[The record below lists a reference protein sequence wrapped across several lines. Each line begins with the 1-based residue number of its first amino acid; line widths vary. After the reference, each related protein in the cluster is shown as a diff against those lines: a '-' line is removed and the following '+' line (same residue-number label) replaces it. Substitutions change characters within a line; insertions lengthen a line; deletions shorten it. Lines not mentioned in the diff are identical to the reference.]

1 MINIKHG
8 TFALN
13 MNTTSLIPNFKSV
26 LLSITFSICLL
37 FHACNPGTNIEKS
50 NLRGH
55 IRIDGSS
62 TVYPITEAV
71 AEDYRSFTPGV
82 RITIGISGTGGGF
95 NKFARKEVDIT
106 DASRSIKNREE
117 IQLNNVGLDFLEIP
131 IAYDGL
137 VVVVNKE
144 NDWIE
149 DITIEEL
156 KKIWEPAAEKKI
168 MTWSQIRNG
177 LPEMPLR
184 LMGPGTASGT
194 FDHFT
199 EAVVGTAGSSRGD
212 FMPSEDDN
220 VLVQG
225 VKGDRSVLAF
235 FGLGFAVENIKD
247 IKILKVNSGEGL
259 VYPDNLSIRSG
270 LYTPLTRKLFLYV
283 TNESIRKAEVV
294 DFLYYYLDHVGDI
307 VEDVGFVP
315 LNSEEYEVSKQLL
328 EAFIIKYAPELLK
341 KREL

>member
-1 MINIKHG
+1 
-8 TFALN
+8 
-13 MNTTSLIPNFKSV
+13 MNTPSFTRNFKSV
-26 LLSITFSICLL
+26 LSTITFSLCIVI
-37 FHACNPGTNIEKS
+37 HACNPGTNIEKS

-82 RITIGISGTGGGF
+82 KITIGISGTGGGF

-106 DASRSIKNREE
+106 DASRSIKDREE
-117 IQLNNVGLDFLEIP
+117 IQLSNVGLDFLEIP
-131 IAYDGL
+131 VAYDGL

-144 NDWIE
+144 NNWID
-149 DITIEEL
+149 DISIEEL

-168 MTWSQIRNG
+168 MLWSHIRKG
-177 LPEMPLR
+177 LPDMPLR

-199 EAVVGTAGSSRGD
+199 EAVVGRAGSSRGD

-235 FGLGFAVENIKD
+235 FGLGFAVENIQD
-247 IKILKVNSGEGL
+247 IKILKVNGGEGL
-259 VYPDNLSIRSG
+259 VYPNKISIRSG

-283 TNESIRKAEVV
+283 TNESIRKPEVV
-294 DFLYYYLDHVGDI
+294 DFLYYYLNHVGEI

-315 LNSEEYEVSKQLL
+315 LNAEEYITSKQVL
-328 EAFIIKYAPELLK
+328 EAFISKHSPTLLK
-341 KREL
+341 TKEL

>member
-1 MINIKHG
+1 MKASIL
-8 TFALN
+8 AR
-13 MNTTSLIPNFKSV
+13 NFKIV
-26 LLSITFSICLL
+26 FKTMTFSLCLF
-37 FHACNPGTNIEKS
+37 FHACNPKTNIEKS
-50 NLRGH
+50 NLSGH

-71 AEDYRSFTPGV
+71 AEDYRSFTPRV

-117 IQLNNVGLDFLEIP
+117 IQLNNAGLDFLEIP
-131 IAYDGL
+131 IAYDGM

-144 NDWIE
+144 NTWID
-149 DITIEEL
+149 DISIEEL
-156 KKIWEPAAEKKI
+156 KKIWEPDAEKKI
-168 MTWSQIRNG
+168 MMWSHVRQG

-199 EAVVGTAGSSRGD
+199 EAVVGRAGSSRGD

-235 FGLGFAVENIKD
+235 FGLGFAVENIQD
-247 IKILKVNSGEGL
+247 IKILKVNGGEGPI
-259 VYPDNLSIRSG
+259 YPDSKSIRSG

-283 TNESIRKAEVV
+283 TNESIRKPEVV
-294 DFLYYYLDHVGDI
+294 DFLLYYLDHVGEL
-307 VEDVGFVP
+307 VADVGFVP
-315 LNSEEYEVSKQLL
+315 LNTEEYEISKQLL
-328 EAFIIKYAPELLK
+328 EAFISKHAPELLK
-341 KREL
+341 TKEL